1 MTGTEPIEVEE
12 LSGRVL
18 EIIGAYRMDAALDP
32 RDLSPK
38 TIDTYRSRLMQKLSL
53 GDVPALVKFAIQ
65 HGLIALD

>member
-38 TIDTYRSRLMQKLSL
+38 TSAEVTPEPVFVADEGFVRS
-53 GDVPALVKFAIQ
+53 
-65 HGLIALD
+65 